1 MAHQQQASEGV
12 FTTASGW
19 LAGLRDPLNSPPFPF
34 PPLCALPQ
42 VGELNKQAFVLD
54 SRFRRLTTER
64 QQFRVDAEVADS
76 MNEMM
81 TR

>member
-1 MAHQQQASEGV
+1 M
-12 FTTASGW
+12 
-19 LAGLRDPLNSPPFPF
+19 
-34 PPLCALPQ
+34 
-42 VGELNKQAFVLD
+42 GELNKQAFVLD